1 MPRVSVRQVRRAVGA
16 GLLLIVAAG
25 ACRAQWPMFRRDPL
39 HSGFVPDGE
48 LGELEV
54 QWSAPLGGSVDS
66 SPAVVD
72 GVVYVGTSE
81 GEMCALIAQD
91 GTEIWRYQTGGAVVS
106 SPAVADGL
114 VLFGSVD
121 RFLYAVRTDTGQLA
135 WKYRTYGPVV
145 ASPTCD
151 QGVVYFASIGGRVYA
166 CAVADGQVI
175 WRSEKGAAIQGSP
188 AVAGGLVFYGDDEAK
203 LRALR
208 AEDGTQVWEQE
219 VLWQKGEQQVVA
231 GKVVAGPVV
240 SGEVVVFGLMA
251 RSELRPPKVD
261 HIIALRYETGEKLWA
276 QTEARSVLSTPV
288 ISGDRVYFVTVEGY
302 LSATVARAASL
313 EDGKEV
319 WEQKRIG
326 GVVDSSPVLVG
337 DRLCMGCHD
346 GNLYVIETGQG
357 QIVDRAPLAQ
367 KIYSSPA
374 FSEGRIYIGADD
386 GKLYCLQ

>member
-1 MPRVSVRQVRRAVGA
+1 MPRAWVRRARCSTRT
-16 GLLLIVAAG
+16 GLLLLVAVG
-25 ACRAQWPMFRRDPL
+25 ASWAQWPMFRRDPL

-48 LGELEV
+48 LGELQV
-54 QWSAPLGGSVDS
+54 QWAAPLGGSVDS

-72 GVVYVGTSE
+72 GVVYVGTSD

-91 GTEIWRYQTGGAVVS
+91 GMEIWRYQTGGAVVS

-121 RFLYAVRTDTGQLA
+121 RFLYAVKADTGQLA

-151 QGVVYFASIGGRVYA
+151 EGVVYFASIGGRVYA
-166 CAVADGQVI
+166 CSAADGQVI

-208 AEDGTQVWEQE
+208 AQDGTLAWEQE
-219 VLWQKGEQQVVA
+219 VLWQKGEQQVIA

-240 SGEVVVFGLMA
+240 SGEVVVFGLMT

-261 HIIALRYETGEKLWA
+261 HIIALRCDSGERLWA

-288 ISGDRVYFVTVEGY
+288 IADDRVYFVTVEGY
-302 LSATVARAASL
+302 LSATVVRAANL
-313 EDGKEV
+313 EDGEQV

-326 GVVDSSPVLVG
+326 GVVDSSPALVG
-337 DRLCMGCHD
+337 DELCVGCHD
-346 GNLYVIETGQG
+346 GNLYVIETQQG
-357 QIVDRAPLAQ
+357 QVVGRVPLAQ